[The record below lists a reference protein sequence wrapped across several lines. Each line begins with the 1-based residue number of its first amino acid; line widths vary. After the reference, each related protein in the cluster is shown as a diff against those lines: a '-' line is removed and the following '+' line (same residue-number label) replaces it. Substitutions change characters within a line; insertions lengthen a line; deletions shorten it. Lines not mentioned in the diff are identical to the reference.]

1 MDKSTKVSVVIPVF
15 NEGQII
21 GQVVDQVRKVL
32 ESHQF
37 NYEVIVVDDGSQD
50 NTNQAASHAGA
61 KVFRRPYNI
70 GNGAAVKHGIRQ
82 ATGDVIVLMDGDGQ
96 HDPKDIP
103 RLLDYIPQ
111 YEMVVGARTHESESK
126 LHRDLANRLYN
137 VFASYLVGRKV
148 QDLTSGFRVING
160 DVTRKIAHLFP
171 NGYSYPSTCTIAVI
185 RSGYSVKYVPIKAA
199 ARVGKSKIKLLRDG
213 LGFLLILA
221 RIGTVFAPSRVFL
234 PIASLVFSPGFIYAI
249 YRLII
254 GRAWTL
260 PIVISVTGGL
270 LIFALGLISGQI
282 ALLRMTRLE

>member
-1 MDKSTKVSVVIPVF
+1 
-15 NEGQII
+15 
-21 GQVVDQVRKVL
+21 
-32 ESHQF
+32 
-37 NYEVIVVDDGSQD
+37 
-50 NTNQAASHAGA
+50 
-61 KVFRRPYNI
+61 
-70 GNGAAVKHGIRQ
+70 
-82 ATGDVIVLMDGDGQ
+82 
-96 HDPKDIP
+96 
-103 RLLDYIPQ
+103 
-111 YEMVVGARTHESESK
+111 MVVGARTRESESK

-148 QDLTSGFRVING
+148 QDLTSGFRAING
-160 DVTRKIAHLFP
+160 DITRKIARVFP

-185 RSGYSVKYVPIKAA
+185 HSGYSVRYVPIKAA

-221 RIGTVFAPSRVFL
+221 RIGTVFAPLKVFL
-234 PIASLVFSPGFIYAI
+234 PIASLVFFPGFIYAI

-270 LIFALGLISGQI
+270 LIFALGLISEQI